1 MKGKS
6 PETLQHQFDV
16 FCYKVLVGES
26 IDCLREYGRR
36 AEMESLF
43 SEMGIEELNQLYVTD
58 EYPSEHHHF
67 SSLGYDIAIKNALL
81 GEALSA
87 LPIRNRDILLMYYF
101 LDLSDEEIGELIG
114 VYRTTIH
121 YHRKNALNLIRDFI
135 MEVEKDENKL

>member
-1 MKGKS
+1 MRGETS
-6 PETLQHQFDV
+6 ETLGHQFDV

-43 SEMGIEELNQLYVTD
+43 SEMSIEELNQLCVTD
-58 EYPSEHHHF
+58 EYPSEYHHF
-67 SSLGYDIAIKNALL
+67 SSQGYDIAIKNALL
-81 GEALSA
+81 SEALAA

-101 LDLSDEEIGELIG
+101 LDLSDEEIGELTG

-121 YHRKNALNLIRDFI
+121 YHRKNALKFIKNFI
-135 MEVEKDENKL
+135 MEVQSNESKI